1 MPYIPAEDAVGLS
14 PDSRQATHCWNEDG
28 APPPVLVTVLELP
41 VLELPVLELPVLELP
56 VLELAVPE
64 LVVLELVAV
73 PSLAAGCDAA
83 VDPSSGVAGADVAAD
98 TDGPGM
104 GVTPERPS
112 GTCTF

>member
-41 VLELPVLELPVLELP
+41 VLELPVLELPVLEL
-56 VLELAVPE
+56 AVPE
-64 LVVLELVAV
+64 LVELLGLVAV
-73 PSLAAGCDAA
+73 PSLATGCVAA
-83 VDPSSGVAGADVAAD
+83 VDPSSDVAGADVAAD

-112 GTCTF
+112 GTCTFWFT

>member
-28 APPPVLVTVLELP
+28 APPPVLVT
-41 VLELPVLELPVLELP
+41 VLELPVLELP